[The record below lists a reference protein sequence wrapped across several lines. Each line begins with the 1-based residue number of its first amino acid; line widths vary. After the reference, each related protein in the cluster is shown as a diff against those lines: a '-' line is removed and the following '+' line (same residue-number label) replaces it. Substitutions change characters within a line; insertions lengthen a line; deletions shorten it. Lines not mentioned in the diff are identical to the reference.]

1 MDSKKYK
8 VNEVNAWNGWDPLKQ
23 VVLGNCFPPEFFE
36 DVKDTKLRDL
46 LQRLLYETREDLQ
59 NIQNTLEG
67 LGVEVVRMPEYGMT
81 NFPLVRHESPKTI
94 NEAADLGMQGAYK
107 DGKVHGFPKP
117 CLTPRDDI
125 ITLGNKCLFTSNLLD
140 NVIEDGEIFNP
151 DHLDLFSQKEWNLYR
166 QGKVSKGPLNPT
178 PHLIKDATEQRRF
191 DASFQF
197 WAPLIHRVG
206 DRLVVDQQDW
216 ANLSDVILERYPQF
230 TAANIA
236 VGGHTDGSMNLPK
249 PGLVICGDWMGPEDF
264 KHTLPGWD
272 VLRIE
277 HPNQTKSDFG
287 SWADEKHITQG
298 RWWTPEAKS
307 NPELV
312 DFVDN
317 WLTNWVGYAE
327 ESIFEVNMLSVN
339 PETILSLNYQPEV
352 HNALKKHGI
361 EPIYCRFRQR
371 NFWDGGLHCLTVDTV
386 REGGIQSYF

>member
-1 MDSKKYK
+1 
-8 VNEVNAWNGWDPLKQ
+8 
-23 VVLGNCFPPEFFE
+23 
-36 DVKDTKLRDL
+36 
-46 LQRLLYETREDLQ
+46 
-59 NIQNTLEG
+59 
-67 LGVEVVRMPEYGMT
+67 
-81 NFPLVRHESPKTI
+81 
-94 NEAADLGMQGAYK
+94 
-107 DGKVHGFPKP
+107 
-117 CLTPRDDI
+117 
-125 ITLGNKCLFTSNLLD
+125 
-140 NVIEDGEIFNP
+140 
-151 DHLDLFSQKEWNLYR
+151 
-166 QGKVSKGPLNPT
+166 
-178 PHLIKDATEQRRF
+178 
-191 DASFQF
+191 
-197 WAPLIHRVG
+197 
-206 DRLVVDQQDW
+206 
-216 ANLSDVILERYPQF
+216 
-230 TAANIA
+230 
-236 VGGHTDGSMNLPK
+236 
-249 PGLVICGDWMGPEDF
+249 MGPEDF

-361 EPIYCRFRQR
+361 EPIYCRFRHR